1 MRIDRFLSEA
11 GVFSRREA
19 GKAAKSGLIRVN
31 GETVR
36 DLSRHIDPQK
46 DEVRFRGEVV
56 SLPGLVYL
64 MLNKPAGVVSSTDD
78 PRDKTV
84 LDLIPASYRNAGLF
98 PCGRLDKDTV
108 GLVILTNDGKSA
120 HRLLSPRRHAEKEY
134 RFETADPLGDT
145 AAMEGGMTLADGT
158 ETKPC
163 RIVRTGERAGL
174 ITLTEG
180 KYHEIRRMFG
190 AAGNRVTFLERISFA
205 GIRLDPSL
213 ARGDWRPLTA
223 EEILLFTQPQGAETE
238 EADDQADDLE

>member
-11 GVFSRREA
+11 GALSRREA
-19 GKAAKSGLIRVN
+19 GRAAKAGLIRVN
-31 GETVR
+31 GEAVR

-46 DEVRFRGEVV
+46 DEVRFRGEAV
-56 SLPGLVYL
+56 SLPGLTYL
-64 MLNKPAGVVSSTDD
+64 MLNKPAGVISSTDD
-78 PRDKTV
+78 PRERTV
-84 LDLIPASYRNAGLF
+84 LDLLPDVLRRPGLF

-108 GLVILTNDGKSA
+108 GLLILTDDGKSA
-120 HRLLSPRRHAEKEY
+120 HRLLSPRHHAEKEY

-158 ETKPC
+158 VTAPC
-163 RIVRTGERAGL
+163 RIVRTGERTGV

-190 AAGNRVTFLERISFA
+190 AAGNRITFLERISFA

-213 ARGDWRPLTA
+213 GRGAVRTLTP
-223 EEILLFTQPQGAETE
+223 EEIMLFTAPGGEKEET
-238 EADDQADDLE
+238 DDQTDDLE